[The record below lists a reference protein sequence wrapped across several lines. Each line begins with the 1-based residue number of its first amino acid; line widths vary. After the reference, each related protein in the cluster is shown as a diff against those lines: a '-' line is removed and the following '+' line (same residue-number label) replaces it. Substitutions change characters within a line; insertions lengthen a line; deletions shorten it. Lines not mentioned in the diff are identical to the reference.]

1 MIASVKVEEI
11 IKRLGNHFEIVQK
24 YETIDAM
31 WGIEHMVLTNEDIKA
46 LIEGKYLYHSDGEYA
61 HVISYCGDNSYE
73 EEREEE
79 E

>member
-1 MIASVKVEEI
+1 MIAPVKVEEI

-61 HVISYCGDNSYE
+61 HVISYCGDNYYE
-73 EEREEE
+73 EESEEV
-79 E
+79 